1 MNVKELIDELQD
13 YGDHLEVYGG
23 DEDYYYDISLGTEI
37 VKGTTSLVIGL
48 EDVINND

>member
-23 DEDYYYDISLGTEI
+23 DEDYYYTISLGTEI
-37 VKGTTSLVIGL
+37 VKGVTSLVIGL
-48 EDVINND
+48 EDGVESD